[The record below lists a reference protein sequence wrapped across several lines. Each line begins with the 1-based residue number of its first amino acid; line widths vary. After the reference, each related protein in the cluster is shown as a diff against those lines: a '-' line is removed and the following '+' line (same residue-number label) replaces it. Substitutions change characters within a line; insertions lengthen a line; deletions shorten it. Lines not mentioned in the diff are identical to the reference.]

1 MMEVKEK
8 LNLYQKMV
16 RIRCVDDA
24 LLNVFKEGII
34 SGFLHTSHG
43 HEAVGVGV
51 VSALSKSDQI
61 VSYYRGHSHYIAR
74 DGNLQKL
81 FDEILGKE
89 SGICGGL
96 GGSLHLVDKGLGFM
110 ATSGIVAEAI
120 PLAIGLALANKLYN
134 KDSIVVVF
142 FGDGA
147 TNSGVFYESLNF
159 AAFLHLK
166 ILFVCENNGFS
177 QSERTSQLMGNE
189 DIANKA
195 ISIGVPGLNING
207 TDVISVYQQTRKI
220 IDDIKEKNRP
230 FLLNCYVKRLL
241 GHTAFDGKGARYRS
255 EKEYAEGWNFCPL
268 KIFREKEVEISREDL
283 EVVEKEEYL
292 RINNILKTV
301 IES

>member
-1 MMEVKEK
+1 
-8 LNLYQKMV
+8 
-16 RIRCVDDA
+16 
-24 LLNVFKEGII
+24 
-34 SGFLHTSHG
+34 
-43 HEAVGVGV
+43 
-51 VSALSKSDQI
+51 
-61 VSYYRGHSHYIAR
+61 
-74 DGNLQKL
+74 
-81 FDEILGKE
+81 
-89 SGICGGL
+89 
-96 GGSLHLVDKGLGFM
+96 M

-195 ISIGVPGLNING
+195 VSIGIPGLNING

-220 IDDIKEKNRP
+220 IDDIKEKNHP

-268 KIFREKEVEISREDL
+268 KIFKGEEVEISREDL
-283 EVVEKEEYL
+283 EAVEKEEHL
-292 RINNILKTV
+292 RIDDILKTI

>member
-1 MMEVKEK
+1 MEIKEK

-16 RIRCVDDA
+16 RIRYVDDA
-24 LLNVFKEGII
+24 LLDLFKKGII
-34 SGFLHTSHG
+34 SGFLHTYHG
-43 HEAVGVGV
+43 HESIGVGI

-74 DGNLQKL
+74 DGDLQKL
-81 FDEILGKE
+81 FDEILGKS
-89 SGICGGL
+89 SGVCGGL
-96 GGSLHLVDKGLGFM
+96 GGSLHLVDKSLGIM

-120 PLAIGLALANKLYN
+120 PLAVGLALANKLSN
-134 KDSIVVVF
+134 KDSIVAVF

-147 TNSGVFYESLNF
+147 TNSGIFYESLNF

-166 ILFVCENNGFS
+166 ILFVCENNGLS

-195 ISIGVPGLNING
+195 ASIGVPGLNMNG
-207 TDVISVYQQTRKI
+207 TDVISLYQQTRKVI
-220 IDDIKEKNRP
+220 GDIKEKNRP

-255 EKEYAEGWNFCPL
+255 EKEYTENWDFCPL
-268 KIFREKEVEISREDL
+268 KVFKGKETEISREDL
-283 EVVEKEEYL
+283 KVVEKEEHL
-292 RINNILKTV
+292 HINNILKTA